1 MKKQYNKRLM
11 LGNRKKFRIK
21 KYKIRKMLSKM
32 TRKNQKPSYME
43 EGFQMMTIKGLLV
56 LDGDWV

>member
-1 MKKQYNKRLM
+1 M